1 LCKVRGIKHDAVEL
15 HRSLAGCFERRDHAL
30 GPPALVF
37 HGRKAAVAA
46 LKIA

>member
-1 LCKVRGIKHDAVEL
+1 LRGIKYDAVEL
-15 HRSLAGCFERRDHAL
+15 HRLLAGCFERRDHAL